1 MDKIRI
7 KNLELF
13 AKHGVFPEENA
24 LGQKFLVSADLYTDI
39 RPAGLTDDL
48 NASID
53 YGIFWSSIPSGCW
66 RRPRKNWRGACLQK
80 LPDWKR

>member
-66 RRPRKNWRGACLQK
+66 RRPRKNWHGACLQK
-80 LPDWKR
+80 FPD